1 MKPQL
6 LKKRH
11 PQQSED
17 DDYANYVALLSELVS
32 LLQSKIAGWQEWGMI
47 WQALLDMALT
57 DPCMLPLDRH
67 KRTEKLHVE
76 LRCYQ
81 HAAEEFVNNI
91 AQFGSYY

>member
-1 MKPQL
+1 MKQQL

-47 WQALLDMALT
+47 WQAMLDMVLT
-57 DPCMLPLDRH
+57 DPCLLPLDRH
-67 KRTEKLHVE
+67 KWPEKLHVE

-91 AQFGSYY
+91 AQFGAYY